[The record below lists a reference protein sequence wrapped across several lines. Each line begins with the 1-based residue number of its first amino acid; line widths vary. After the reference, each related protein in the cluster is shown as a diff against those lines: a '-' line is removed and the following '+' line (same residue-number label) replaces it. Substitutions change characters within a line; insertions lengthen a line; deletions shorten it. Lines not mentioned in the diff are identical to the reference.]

1 MQQQRPRQRLQT
13 PSRRCSSGPCRRR
26 RSPQLIG
33 VDKINSGD
41 TAWMLTSTALV
52 LLMTIPGLALFYGGM
67 VRKKNVLATLM
78 QSFAITCLVT
88 VLWVIAGYSLAFMPG
103 GSFVG
108 SLDRLFLNGML
119 FQHDAGKVTVS
130 HLGLTIPESV
140 YMTFQMTFAII
151 TPALIAGAFADR
163 MKFSAM
169 LWFIGL
175 WSLLIYSPIAHMMW
189 EPSGFWAAK
198 GVLDFAGGT
207 VVHINAGIAGL
218 VCALVLGKRL
228 GYGKEAMAPHNLTL
242 TLIGASLLWVG
253 WFGFNAGSAV
263 AADGR
268 AGMAMVVTQL
278 ATAVAALAWMFTE
291 WMAKGKPSVLGI
303 ASGAVAG
310 LVAITPASGFVGV
323 TGAFVIG
330 IAAGVLCFFA
340 ATTVKQMFGYDDSLD
355 AFGVHCI
362 GGIVGALLTGVFNV
376 KEISGADADYH
387 GAARRGRDDAGRT
400 AASAASSSSRSS
412 TWLSACASP
421 KKRSARVSTSVFT
434 ASAWSRPADVRS
446 SFSSVAF
453 GAPQAPRFF
462 DHPDD
467 AAARCSCAR
476 RVGSGSRLLLLG
488 PRMRLVVDL
497 GQILE
502 VEVRVDLR
510 AGDARVAEQLLHGA
524 QIARRLQQVRG
535 ERVPQH
541 VRMHVA
547 GQSALDRPLRRD
559 AAGSRAT

>member
-1 MQQQRPRQRLQT
+1 MKQLFALIASLGILIGALGVSTTVVAQDKDKAAAPAAT
-13 PSRRCSSGPCRRR
+13 APAPAPAAAAPAADSKAEPPKADAAAAPAAAPPAPT
-26 RSPQLIG
+26 SPQVVG

-41 TAWMLTSTALV
+41 TAWMLASTALV

-88 VLWVIAGYSLAFMPG
+88 VLWVIAGYSIAFMPG
-103 GSFVG
+103 GSFMG

-119 FQHDAGKVTVS
+119 FQKDAGKISVS

-189 EPSGFWAAK
+189 EPSGYWAAK

-218 VCALVLGKRL
+218 VCAVVLGKRI
-228 GYGKEAMAPHNLTL
+228 GYGKESMAPHNLTL
-242 TLIGASLLWVG
+242 TLMGASLLWVG

-310 LVAITPASGFVGV
+310 LVAITPASGFVGIP
-323 TGAFVIG
+323 GAFVIG

-340 ATTVKQMFGYDDSLD
+340 ATTVKKAFGYDDSLD

-376 KEISGADADYH
+376 KDISGADAEFLVQL
-387 GAARRGRDDAGRT
+387 GAVCTTLVYSGVGSFILLKIIDMVVG
-400 AASAASSSSRSS
+400 
-412 TWLSACASP
+412 L
-421 KKRSARVSTSVFT
+421 RVSEEEEREGLDIS
-434 ASAWSRPADVRS
+434 
-446 SFSSVAF
+446 
-453 GAPQAPRFF
+453 
-462 DHPDD
+462 
-467 AAARCSCAR
+467 
-476 RVGSGSRLLLLG
+476 
-488 PRMRLVVDL
+488 
-497 GQILE
+497 
-502 VEVRVDLR
+502 
-510 AGDARVAEQLLHGA
+510 LH
-524 QIARRLQQVRG
+524 G
-535 ERVPQH
+535 ERVE
-541 VRMHVA
+541 
-547 GQSALDRPLRRD
+547 
-559 AAGSRAT
+559 